1 MHARPF
7 IRSAVDGINLLLKE
21 EEIPM
26 RTFLSALSFG
36 IIAILAAQGSSWA
49 QQAADAR
56 SKASETQFEVLSP
69 WADADPIP
77 LRGISP
83 RLSSLAGK
91 KIGLFVNPKR
101 AAMPMA
107 QAIDRRLKAM
117 YPDVQTTIY
126 HSVGANVN
134 EIETKNKEEFTTW
147 AKGLDAAIAVVAD

>member
-1 MHARPF
+1 MRKC
-7 IRSAVDGINLLLKE
+7 LL
-21 EEIPM
+21 
-26 RTFLSALSFG
+26 ALSFG
-36 IIAILAAQGSSWA
+36 MIAMLAARDSSWA
-49 QQAADAR
+49 QQAANAQ
-56 SKASETQFEVLSP
+56 SKASEMQFEVLSP
-69 WADADPIP
+69 WADVDPIP

-107 QAIDRRLKAM
+107 KSIERRLKAE
-117 YPDVQTTIY
+117 YPDIQTSIY

-134 EIETKNKEEFTTW
+134 EIETENKEKFTSW